1 MVSSHDAILEA
12 FYENEYS
19 SGNSERFSVAV
30 TGDGSERVIP
40 EGEARGTD
48 GGEVDLVTL
57 QCDIYHL
64 GKENANTVLSQENPF
79 VETWASAF

>member
-1 MVSSHDAILEA
+1 MVSSHDAIMEA

-19 SGNSERFSVAV
+19 SGNSERFSV

-64 GKENANTVLSQENPF
+64 GKENANTVLSQENTF